1 MLDIRDLRFSYTS
14 RPVLQGV
21 DLRLEPG
28 ELVFLLGANGAGK
41 STLFRCALGLLP
53 GYEGEISLHGRDIRR
68 LSARALAREMAY
80 IPQSHH
86 PAFSY
91 PVLDMVLM
99 GAQHRLSPFANPGP
113 REEAAALAA
122 LDQVGIAG
130 LAGRDFQ
137 RLSGGEQQLVLIA
150 RALAQQARLLLM
162 DEPTSSLDFGNRV
175 RVLDQVSELARRG
188 YAILLSCHDP
198 QLALL
203 YAHRV
208 VALHQGKVAA
218 DGPPEDVLDPAL
230 LHTLY
235 QVPVRFTPTPYGTL
249 LSPIRRQGFDWTE
262 ERVAYLEA
270 AAEGSDYYERIAQA
284 AAEAAPGAGVIC
296 DAGCGLGFSSLALA
310 RHFKK
315 VVAAE
320 RSHQALTALRAKP
333 LPPNLELLEGDL
345 FAHPPAEPYDA
356 MLFCFFGSAG
366 EILRCARAQCRG
378 RVVAVKAVQTGRR
391 FSQGP
396 VPGHRH
402 GAAALEE
409 RLKAL
414 GVPYTRRELDLRLDQ
429 PLRSVADGVAF
440 FRLYSRDPDPAALT
454 EDFVRARLVA
464 QDDPE
469 YPYRL
474 PAERRAAVIAFDVQD
489 LPPVIERSLEP

>member
-218 DGPPEDVLDPAL
+218 DGPPEAVLDPAL

-235 QVPVRFTPTPYGTL
+235 Q
-249 LSPIRRQGFDWTE
+249 
-262 ERVAYLEA
+262 
-270 AAEGSDYYERIAQA
+270 
-284 AAEAAPGAGVIC
+284 
-296 DAGCGLGFSSLALA
+296 
-310 RHFKK
+310 
-315 VVAAE
+315 
-320 RSHQALTALRAKP
+320 
-333 LPPNLELLEGDL
+333 
-345 FAHPPAEPYDA
+345 
-356 MLFCFFGSAG
+356 
-366 EILRCARAQCRG
+366 
-378 RVVAVKAVQTGRR
+378 
-391 FSQGP
+391 
-396 VPGHRH
+396 
-402 GAAALEE
+402 
-409 RLKAL
+409 
-414 GVPYTRRELDLRLDQ
+414 
-429 PLRSVADGVAF
+429 
-440 FRLYSRDPDPAALT
+440 
-454 EDFVRARLVA
+454 
-464 QDDPE
+464 
-469 YPYRL
+469 
-474 PAERRAAVIAFDVQD
+474 
-489 LPPVIERSLEP
+489 

>member
-1 MLDIRDLRFSYTS
+1 MLDIRDLRFSYGD

-21 DLRLEPG
+21 SLRLGVG

-41 STLFRCALGLLP
+41 STLFRCVLGLLP
-53 GYEGEISLHGRDIRR
+53 GYEGTVALRSGDTRR
-68 LSARALAREMAY
+68 LSARALAREIAY
-80 IPQSHH
+80 IPQNHH
-86 PAFSY
+86 PTFSY

-99 GAQHRLSPFANPGP
+99 GTHHRLSPFSNPGP
-113 REEAAALAA
+113 KEEAIA
-122 LDQVGIAG
+122 LDALEQVGT
-130 LAGRDFQ
+130 
-137 RLSGGEQQLVLIA
+137 
-150 RALAQQARLLLM
+150 RALAQQARILLM

-320 RSHQALTALRAKP
+320 RSHQALAALRAKP
-333 LPPNLELLEGDL
+333 LPPNLELLDGDL

-454 EDFVRARLVA
+454 EDFVRSRLVA
-464 QDDPE
+464 QDDPA

-489 LPPVIERSLEP
+489 LPPEIERSLEP